1 MAIADNPSV
10 AAALIKL
17 SGSDA
22 PSRKLYEEW
31 QCNSAQGITSSASS
45 GSMRRLARLVPPVV
59 VPSALLPP
67 VVLPPV
73 VLPPALLPLAALPLA
88 SFSPSALSPP
98 PSSAFPQD
106 RRRSNSRH
114 DTGGLFQPICQS

>member
-1 MAIADNPSV
+1 IAIADNPRA

-31 QCNSAQGITSSASS
+31 QCSSAQGITSSPSS
-45 GSMRRLARLVPPVV
+45 GSIRRLATLNAGGLPTALSSAALLSAALLSAALSS
-59 VPSALLPP
+59 SAL
-67 VVLPPV
+67 
-73 VLPPALLPLAALPLA
+73 
-88 SFSPSALSPP
+88 
-98 PSSAFPQD
+98 PSSALGFPQE

-114 DTGGLFQPICQS
+114 GTGGLSQPIFQP

>member
-67 VVLPPV
+67 VVVPS
-73 VLPPALLPLAALPLA
+73 ALLPLAALPLA